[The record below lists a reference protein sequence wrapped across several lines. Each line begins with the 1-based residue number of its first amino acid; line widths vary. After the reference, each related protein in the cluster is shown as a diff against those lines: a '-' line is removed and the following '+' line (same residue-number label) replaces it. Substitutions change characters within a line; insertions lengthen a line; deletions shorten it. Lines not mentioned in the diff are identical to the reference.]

1 MNNNYVVL
9 ADSCSD
15 INIELIKEYQL
26 HVFPMEFVLDGKSY
40 RDYPDRHE
48 IDLAKFYEML
58 KNGSSGTTS
67 QISPDEFI
75 KFFTP
80 FLEEQKDILYVGF
93 SSGLSGTYQN
103 SLIAK
108 NELLEKYKDRKI
120 ICIDTLTASTAEGK
134 LVIDACKNQ
143 EAGLS
148 LEENAEDIKKK
159 VPALA
164 VWFTVDDLHCLK
176 RGGRLTPTKA
186 FIGTLFQIKPV
197 LHVDNNGKLVAM
209 SKARGRKSSLI
220 ELYKVFKE
228 DCLDFTNDTIYISHA
243 MCEEDAKL
251 VGQKIKQELGVKHI
265 SYSHI
270 GPVIGMHSGPGTFLI
285 TYYGKKR

>member
-9 ADSCSD
+9 TDSCSD
-15 INIELIKEYQL
+15 ISIELIKKYQL
-26 HVFPMEFVLDGKSY
+26 NVFPMEFILDGKAY
-40 RDYPDRHE
+40 RNYPDHRE
-48 IDLAKFYEML
+48 MDLKMFYDKL
-58 KNGSSGTTS
+58 KNGSTGTTS
-67 QISPDEFI
+67 QISPDDFI
-75 KFFTP
+75 HFFTP
-80 FLEEQKDILYVGF
+80 FLENHKDILYVGF

-108 NELLEKYKDRKI
+108 DGLLDKYKDRKI

-148 LEENAEDIKKK
+148 LEENAEDIKNK
-159 VPALA
+159 VPKLA

-176 RGGRLTPTKA
+176 RGGRVTPTKA
-186 FIGTLFQIKPV
+186 FIGTLLQIKPV
-197 LHVDNNGKLVAM
+197 LHVDEKGKLIAM
-209 SKARGRKSSLI
+209 SKARGRKASLI

-228 DCLDFTNDTIYISHA
+228 DCLDFANDTIYISHA
-243 MCEEDAKL
+243 MCEDDAKL
-251 VGQKIKQELGVKHI
+251 IGQKIEKELGVKHV